1 MGLNAAS
8 GTLIACDSAHTSA
21 FRARMAASPSTRV
34 CGRLR
39 IIRPNIDVVLR
50 FAVRAVSVQRAQNA
64 LAGKEL
70 GKGVGQIEYHCKRDQ
85 VIGARL
91 PRCNARHLGRCRRPY
106 LPGRCILGITCAHTI
121 SSSPQVIE
129 VGRSCGGRDHRYLTW
144 YRWGKPDLPRDSKGM

>member
-1 MGLNAAS
+1 
-8 GTLIACDSAHTSA
+8 
-21 FRARMAASPSTRV
+21 MAASPSTRV

-85 VIGARL
+85 VR
-91 PRCNARHLGRCRRPY
+91 RCCNYYHSNADISFRSLVQGFPDATLGISVVVDDHIFQADVYSVSHAPTQSRRPRK
-106 LPGRCILGITCAHTI
+106 L
-121 SSSPQVIE
+121 S
-129 VGRSCGGRDHRYLTW
+129 
-144 YRWGKPDLPRDSKGM
+144 RWGDRAVVVIIGI